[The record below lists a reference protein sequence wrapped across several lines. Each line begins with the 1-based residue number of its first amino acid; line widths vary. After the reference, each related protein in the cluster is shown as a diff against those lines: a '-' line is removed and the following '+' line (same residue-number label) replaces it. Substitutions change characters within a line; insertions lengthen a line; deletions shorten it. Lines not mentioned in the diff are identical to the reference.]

1 MTSLLK
7 NFINKLYYRL
17 KDFKCI
23 FLPNR
28 YILSICTYLMHTS
41 NYIINIL
48 FIVIHSYYP
57 FVPYLQ
63 TSINKYVVIHFRYDK
78 SMYNNVSIARIPE
91 KKSGSLSGLTIEVK
105 ICAVRAVTMTR
116 FSRFLVTEKV
126 HIYIVYL
133 LYIELMASVRR

>member
-1 MTSLLK
+1 
-7 NFINKLYYRL
+7 
-17 KDFKCI
+17 
-23 FLPNR
+23 
-28 YILSICTYLMHTS
+28 MHTS